1 MTDNLFFSTEDTLDL
16 SQENLRTRR
25 WQLVLGRDEEAQAE
39 PADGQQSGDME
50 DMAEPGFGDDDG
62 GDGSGEAGQGDQEQ
76 DIEDL
81 LDTLYGPG
89 DEGGVGDAA
98 PELAKILGDIHRYF
112 SAPVAQLMQ
121 ADLFKKINLRKALLQ
136 EDFLTHVEPDFELVS
151 KIILMSKVMPAETR
165 DAAREVVR
173 KVVEEL
179 REKLEY
185 PLRQAI
191 SGSLNRALRARRP
204 RHMRDIHWL
213 QTIKANLKHYQ
224 PEHKAIIPETLVGY
238 GRQNASLKDVILCID
253 QSASMGQSVIYASIF
268 GSVLAS
274 LPSLDTRL
282 VLFSTTVVDMT
293 DQLDDPVDLLFGVQL
308 KGGTNIGHAL
318 DYCQQQ
324 VTRPRDTILVLIT
337 DLFEGGKKGHL
348 LQRTASLVDSG
359 VKVITL
365 LALNDQGTPRFNRQ
379 IAQDLVDI
387 GVPSFACTPDLF
399 PDLMAAAIN
408 DQDMQQWAASHQIV
422 TAPRN

>member
-1 MTDNLFFSTEDTLDL
+1 MTDNLLFNTTDTPDPA
-16 SQENLRTRR
+16 QNNLRTRR
-25 WQLVLGRDEEAQAE
+25 WQLVLGREEEAQSDQ
-39 PADGQQSGDME
+39 ADGQQPGDTE
-50 DMAEPGFGDDDG
+50 ETLEPGFGDDGDD
-62 GDGSGEAGQGDQEQ
+62 DGSGQSASDEQTQ

-81 LDTLYGPG
+81 LDALYGNDDSAG
-89 DEGGVGDAA
+89 QGDAV

-136 EDFLTHVEPDFELVS
+136 EDFLAKVEPDFDLVS
-151 KIILMSKVMPAETR
+151 KIILMSRVMPAETR

-191 SGSLNRALRARRP
+191 TGSLNRALRARRP

-224 PEHKAIIPETLVGY
+224 PEQRAIIPETLVGY
-238 GRQNASLKDVILCID
+238 GRQNSSLKDVILCID

-268 GSVLAS
+268 GSVMAS
-274 LPSLDTRL
+274 LPAIDTRL
-282 VLFSTTVVDMT
+282 ILFSTNVVDMT
-293 DQLDDPVDLLFGVQL
+293 DKLDDPVDLLFGVQL

-348 LQRTASLVDSG
+348 LQRTVSLVDSG